1 MFNIPYDE
9 LVKKISEK
17 SEKSKDEVE
26 KLIKTKIQ
34 ELSGLLTKEGAA
46 HIIANELGLTLVDS
60 IEGRL
65 KIEAIV
71 EGLRGIETIGRIS
84 RIFDTNS
91 FSRKDGSPGK
101 VRSFILADKNSS
113 IRVVMWN
120 EIVDKYPQLKDGDII
135 VVENALVKKNNT
147 GSLELHLNSQSK
159 LIINPEG
166 EGEEIPISQ
175 AGPKKRVMISE
186 LKGSEGTVEIF
197 GTIVNV
203 FDIRF
208 YEVCPECQKR
218 SKKIGESFI
227 CQTHGEITPSFNYVL
242 NAVLDDG
249 SSTIRAVFFTKET
262 QLLCGLTDEELLK
275 YNGNATEFEKV
286 KHELLGKQVII
297 TGNVV
302 NNELFSRIEIVARE
316 VNPNPDPQ
324 EEIKKL

>member
-9 LVKKISEK
+9 LIKKISEK
-17 SEKSKDEVE
+17 SGKSKDEIE

-60 IEGRL
+60 VEGRL

-71 EGLRGIETIGRIS
+71 EGLRGVETIGRVS
-84 RIFDTNS
+84 RLFDANN
-91 FSRKDGSPGK
+91 FSRKDGSQGK
-101 VRSFILADKNSS
+101 VRSFLLMDETSS

-120 EIVDKYPQLKDGDII
+120 DMVDKYPQINEGDIVI
-135 VVENALVKKNNT
+135 VENALVRKSNT

-166 EGEEIPISQ
+166 EGEGLPASKGF
-175 AGPKKRVMISE
+175 AKNRVTISE
-186 LKGSEGTVEIF
+186 LKGNEGTVEVF

-218 SKKIGESFI
+218 VKKVGEVFI
-227 CQTHGEITPSFNYVL
+227 CQTHGEVTPAFNYVL
-242 NAVLDDG
+242 NVILDDG
-249 SSTIRAVFFTKET
+249 SATIRTVLFTKET
-262 QLLCGLTDEELLK
+262 QALCSLTNEEILA

-297 TGNVV
+297 SGNVV
-302 NNELFSRIEIVARE
+302 NNELFSRLEIVARN
-316 VNPNPDPQ
+316 VNPNPDPE